1 LIIMSVIAWLVY
13 NSIKSGPKVEID
25 VGNGA

>member
-1 LIIMSVIAWLVY
+1 LIIMAAIVWLVY